1 MFSENPKKVLYI
13 VILRGPQ
20 NKTLHKTMQKVLFQQ
35 RYGLG
40 SPGALGSTFA
50 EGAALQGTF
59 AEGAALEATS
69 AAGAEGATSAAR
81 RGAGATYRSV
91 GCCCLR

>member
-1 MFSENPKKVLYI
+1 MFSENQKKVLYI